1 MTTDTIAL
9 KTRSLVVKS
18 TEIELETV
26 GVRTEKEEA
35 LARILRQEAKHRV
48 RCSL

>member
-1 MTTDTIAL
+1 MKPQFETCVTTDAIASE
-9 KTRSLVVKS
+9 TRSSVVEA

-35 LARILRQEAKHRV
+35 LIGML
-48 RCSL
+48 